1 MKIRLLVPIAV
12 AGMALLG
19 GVAYATIPD
28 GGGVI
33 HGCYAKSGGALRV
46 IDNTV
51 TNCKTGETALQ
62 WGVQGPQGLQGP
74 QGPQGPQGLQGI
86 QGVQGQQGA
95 TGPSDAYYATTGNL
109 GIPKST
115 LVQVAKLV
123 LQAGDY
129 AITGTVEL
137 LDLNNDAVIQCDT
150 NANGNLAFSSW
161 GKVES
166 FETIPIAGALS
177 LPNGGTVEV
186 VCSTPDDNLSSV
198 FANLVAVKV
207 GALHT

>member
-1 MKIRLLVPIAV
+1 
-12 AGMALLG
+12 MALLG

-62 WGVQGPQGLQGP
+62 WGVQGPQGPQGLQGP
-74 QGPQGPQGLQGI
+74 QGVQGQQGI
-86 QGVQGQQGA
+86 QGVQGPQGP
-95 TGPSDAYYATTGNL
+95 TGPSDAYYATSGIL

-115 LVQVAKLV
+115 NVQVAKLV
-123 LQAGDY
+123 LPAGDY
-129 AITGTVEL
+129 AITGAVEL
-137 LDLNNDAVIQCDT
+137 FDVQNDAVVQCDT
-150 NANGNLAFSSW
+150 NANGNKAFSSW

-166 FETIPIAGALS
+166 VETIPIAGAAS

-186 VCSTPDDNLSSV
+186 VCSTSDDNLESSN
-198 FANLVAVKV
+198 AYLVAVKV
-207 GALHT
+207 GALHS